1 MSFLAIPVL
10 FLISISTLIAWL
22 NDKRR
27 SKFRSS
33 NNSLKDDEATPES
46 KL

>member
-1 MSFLAIPVL
+1 
-10 FLISISTLIAWL
+10 LISLSTLIAWL

-27 SKFRSS
+27 SKFGSS
-33 NNSLKDDEATPES
+33 NSSLSDDEATPDS